1 MPLGSG
7 GGSTGGPIG
16 NTNPSGGSIGGY
28 SGSWQPSGGSAVGG
42 GTTGADGL
50 ADGLAAGTATSSGG
64 LSFTTIAIIAAIGL
78 VVLVLV
84 VRMA

>member
-28 SGSWQPSGGSAVGG
+28 SGSWQPSGVSAVGG
-42 GTTGADGL
+42 GTTGTASL
-50 ADGLAAGTATSSGG
+50 TAGTAPSSGG

-78 VVLVLV
+78 VVLLV

>member
-28 SGSWQPSGGSAVGG
+28 GGSWQPSGVSAVGG
-42 GTTGADGL
+42 VTPGASL
-50 ADGLAAGTATSSGG
+50 TAGTAPSSGG

-78 VVLVLV
+78 VVLVV